1 MATIK
6 DYSPEDQQK
15 IKDYI
20 KSSGG
25 MADFGTATLVLKVK
39 PTSGGRSSSGSSSGG
54 SSGGLNYQPSSAL
67 DTNNKGWYV
76 TSEGKRLN
84 PKFFDEY
91 GNRISGGSSGG
102 GGSSNSSS
110 DNKKLVKNTIYG
122 VKNGTPNLF
131 AGGSSKFNES
141 TGRYEGGIPSNS
153 SPSVTSEA
161 NTISK
166 SYDDQKNALIQRIRE
181 TVLQGTNAQKNII
194 SQAPQQFQP
203 LRNQV
208 DINSS
213 RGLQNLKE
221 TLANQGNITAGL
233 GRQEIIQ
240 SGADR
245 QNDINDIDL
254 EQQNIISQANQ
265 QIAQLQSE
273 GRASEAQAISDN
285 AMAKLQAII
294 DSNRRA
300 EDVTYRN
307 QQFGYQKSRDKIED
321 AFRQGQIDE
330 NARKY
335 ELDRIDQQEQ
345 IDYNRG
351 QSEKETQYDRKQQEM
366 QDFRDTIGQYSG
378 DYQAEINDIVN
389 DGDTSNDWKLPFL
402 KAARAQK
409 IQAQLEQGQK
419 TADAEWANAYK
430 AWLQLTSGAT
440 AEMARIL
447 GIPKGTKAKDVLKTN
462 YDIGKPYT
470 GGGSS
475 GGSSGGGE
483 VPWYLQ

>member
-1 MATIK
+1 MAKTDLLK
-6 DYSPEDQQK
+6 KFQLKGGGYK
-15 IKDYI
+15 ITDASGRNMTVNKEALDSKGIDDYI
-20 KSSGG
+20 DKNGNIYDTRNRPSNAGRRYKEDDG
-25 MADFGTATLVLKVK
+25 DWQAPTTFRTRK
-39 PTSGGRSSSGSSSGG
+39 PI
-54 SSGGLNYQPSSAL
+54 
-67 DTNNKGWYV
+67 TNNKTNMLY
-76 TSEGKRLN
+76 
-84 PKFFDEY
+84 
-91 GNRISGGSSGG
+91 
-102 GGSSNSSS
+102 
-110 DNKKLVKNTIYG
+110 
-122 VKNGTPNLF
+122 
-131 AGGSSKFNES
+131 AGGSNNFNES
-141 TGRYEGGIPSNS
+141 TGRYEGGISS
-153 SPSVTSEA
+153 SPTTTSEA

-181 TVLQGTNAQKNII
+181 TVLQGTSTQKNII

-245 QNDINDIDL
+245 QNDINGINL
-254 EQQNIISQANQ
+254 QQQNIISQANQ

-285 AMAKLQAII
+285 AMAKLQALVE
-294 DSNRRA
+294 SNRRA

-335 ELDRIDQQEQ
+335 ELDRIDQEEQ
-345 IDYNRG
+345 LDYNRG
-351 QSEKETQYDRKQQEM
+351 QSEEETQYDRKQQEM
-366 QDFRDTIGQYSG
+366 QDFRDTIGQYGG
-378 DYQAEINDIVN
+378 DYKAEINNIVN

-409 IQAQLEQGQK
+409 IKDQLEQGQK
-419 TADAEWANAYK
+419 TADAEWTNAYK

-447 GIPKGTKAKDVLKTN
+447 GIPKGTKAKDVIKTD
-462 YDIGKPYT
+462 YDTSKPYYKPED
-470 GGGSS
+470 GGS
-475 GGSSGGGE
+475 GIT
-483 VPWYLQ
+483 PPTWD